1 MATNHVEELKCLQ
14 ESYGNLSKLSWCY
27 ESFWCTSWCKYK
39 DGALSLKTKE
49 LIALG
54 IAIVVKCTGCIQSH
68 VKTAIDAG
76 ATREEIAET
85 VGVAILMGGGPG
97 TVYGAMALDAMEQY
111 LAENNK

>member
-1 MATNHVEELKCLQ
+1 MTNNHVEELKCLQ
-14 ESYGNLSKLSWCY
+14 ESYGNLAKNCPDVMKGFGALHSAS
-27 ESFWCTSWCKYK
+27 TK

-54 IAIVVKCTGCIQSH
+54 IAIVVKCKGCIQSH

-97 TVYGAMALDAMEQY
+97 TVYGAMALEVMDQY
-111 LAENNK
+111 LANK